1 MIDQID
7 DSTISRSELI
17 DLLLIERQ
25 QILQEIATERR
36 KVAALTQAILE
47 INFAFGRRLR
57 PHLLPTLNDA
67 INAAKDII

>member
-17 DLLLIERQ
+17 DLLLIER
-25 QILQEIATERR
+25 R

-47 INFAFGRRLR
+47 INFAFGRRRR